1 MNLLFKDADKTLEIP
16 TAFAEINK
24 ISHYL
29 HDIGSRMLID
39 GSGELIATCANDAVL
54 YRSSTAKID
63 ALDGKELVFTNEQ
76 LDEVCSCCYEKYL
89 VEIDA
94 GRLDGLA
101 SHLTGEAP
109 VSSLE
114 LVSGPS
120 EKNRLVM
127 TVGEH
132 LTVYSAPFL
141 LTDGT
146 EGQQAINLLDAKK
159 RFFSG
164 EARVSLELEIGAPEQ
179 EIMRKLAMPPQGL
192 VGAETGDDEYPVLH
206 FSTEAGKPMVMVSN
220 HSLHRSVNLLDL
232 ALDEQEKTLCSCGG
246 FWFALQIARALELD
260 QGPLSMRLLF
270 SDEKINSRGDQYFW
284 ELVLANGDRVYI
296 PG

>member
-1 MNLLFKDADKTLEIP
+1 M
-16 TAFAEINK
+16 
-24 ISHYL
+24 
-29 HDIGSRMLID
+29 
-39 GSGELIATCANDAVL
+39 
-54 YRSSTAKID
+54 
-63 ALDGKELVFTNEQ
+63 DGKELVFINEQ
-76 LDEVCSCCYEKYL
+76 LDDVCSCCYEKYL
-89 VEIDA
+89 IEMDA

-127 TVGEH
+127 TVGKQ

-192 VGAETGDDEYPVLH
+192 VGAETGDDRYPVLH
-206 FSTEAGKPMVMVSN
+206 FYQGRQAYG
-220 HSLHRSVNLLDL
+220 D
-232 ALDEQEKTLCSCGG
+232 G
-246 FWFALQIARALELD
+246 F
-260 QGPLSMRLLF
+260 
-270 SDEKINSRGDQYFW
+270 
-284 ELVLANGDRVYI
+284 
-296 PG
+296 

>member
-29 HDIGSRMLID
+29 HDIGSRMLINGGD
-39 GSGELIATCANDAVL
+39 ELIATCANDAVL

-63 ALDGKELVFTNEQ
+63 ALDGKELVFINEQ
-76 LDEVCSCCYEKYL
+76 LDNVCSCCYGKYL
-89 VEIDA
+89 VEMDA

-114 LVSGPS
+114 LVPGPS

-164 EARVSLELEIGAPEQ
+164 EARVSLELEIGALFRKVYDQPKMPE
-179 EIMRKLAMPPQGL
+179 
-192 VGAETGDDEYPVLH
+192 H
-206 FSTEAGKPMVMVSN
+206 SN
-220 HSLHRSVNLLDL
+220 FLILLDRHIL
-232 ALDEQEKTLCSCGG
+232 LIFEPVPFPKTSA
-246 FWFALQIARALELD
+246 F
-260 QGPLSMRLLF
+260 
-270 SDEKINSRGDQYFW
+270 
-284 ELVLANGDRVYI
+284 
-296 PG
+296 